1 MRWRKRPGPGLT
13 ALVDRIAVPQP
24 FQLAEFCDRVAAE
37 RGRPLRLVPLAD
49 TAGQDLPCGLWLG
62 LDEVDLVFY
71 EAGAAPILKTQ
82 IVLHEISH
90 MLLDHVGPDTGTSA
104 ERAELAARALADRE
118 AADRDLGLRT
128 DRVLAL
134 LARSGYSSR
143 QESDAE
149 SLATLL
155 LERATRADRGAGAP
169 AGQVLARLDDAFGH
183 PVRRS

>member
-1 MRWRKRPGPGLT
+1 MRWRKRPRSELT
-13 ALVDRIAVPQP
+13 ALVERIAVPRP
-24 FQLAEFCDRVAAE
+24 FQLAEFCAGVAAE
-37 RGRPLRLVPLAD
+37 RGRPLRLVPLANA
-49 TAGQDLPCGLWLG
+49 AGRDLPCGLWLG

-90 MLLDHVGPDTGTSA
+90 MLLDHTAPEAATPA
-104 ERAELAARALADRE
+104 ERAEPAARALADR
-118 AADRDLGLRT
+118 AATDAELGLRT

-143 QESDAE
+143 QEADAE

-155 LERATRADRGAGAP
+155 LERATRAGADAP